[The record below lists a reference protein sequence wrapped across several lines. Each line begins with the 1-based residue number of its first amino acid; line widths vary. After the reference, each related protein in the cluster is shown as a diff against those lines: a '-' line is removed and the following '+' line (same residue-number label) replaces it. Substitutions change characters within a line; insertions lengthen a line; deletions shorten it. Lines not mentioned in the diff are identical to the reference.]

1 LIKVIVTYS
10 FRHWRSIMTDKNKKS
25 TGAFTE
31 DAENLLKEFWG
42 KVVEYASLGAEE
54 ASKVSSTAK
63 TRVDIETLKFK
74 RGKLA
79 KILGERFYDE
89 WLKDSGVAATGT
101 RDLLRQIKRL
111 DADVKKLEKQIA
123 KAQPKTRSKPSA
135 TAKAKPET
143 KKRAGSK
150 ASTEKKPT
158 KKQSTKKTSTTTKP
172 KTEG

>member
-74 RGKLA
+74 RG
-79 KILGERFYDE
+79 
-89 WLKDSGVAATGT
+89 LKDSGVAATGT

>member
-1 LIKVIVTYS
+1 
-10 FRHWRSIMTDKNKKS
+10 MTDKSKKS
-25 TGAFTE
+25 TGAPTE

-111 DADVKKLEKQIA
+111 DADVKKLEKQISKTQT
-123 KAQPKTRSKPSA
+123 KARSKPSA
-135 TAKAKPET
+135 KTKAKPET
-143 KKRAGSK
+143 KKSAGSK

-158 KKQSTKKTSTTTKP
+158 KKQSTKQSTKKTSTTTKP